1 MRPIQQKKPD
11 SITIR
16 LLAEKE
22 GFEPPGQLCR
32 PADFESAPFDHSGI
46 SPRQKYKNL
55 CSAVTHHKKI
65 ERFSYSHLLT
75 WRSSPNCQHTFK
87 KPIAK
92 KNHLSILRHLFKLG
106 AVLAEEV
113 GFGDVAQIFSM
124 PQYRQV
130 VFAAR
135 LKLLRNLFHGIVG

>member
-1 MRPIQQKKPD
+1 
-11 SITIR
+11 
-16 LLAEKE
+16 
-22 GFEPPGQLCR
+22 
-32 PADFESAPFDHSGI
+32 
-46 SPRQKYKNL
+46 
-55 CSAVTHHKKI
+55 
-65 ERFSYSHLLT
+65 
-75 WRSSPNCQHTFK
+75 
-87 KPIAK
+87 
-92 KNHLSILRHLFKLG
+92 LSILRHLFKLG